1 MLTAARRGGG
11 KEAGKAGWA
20 PERRKRG
27 KIEHE
32 SEGPR
37 MTGGIKS
44 AVVSWSS
51 PIAGQRNPQE
61 GWIYGS
67 FGGGAKIF
75 WSYSLRAVQPP

>member
-1 MLTAARRGGG
+1 
-11 KEAGKAGWA
+11 
-20 PERRKRG
+20 
-27 KIEHE
+27 
-32 SEGPR
+32 